1 MAGVKRTLPWEAS
14 SSRYGNSYTR
24 HQAPKKNRTTASS
37 RTGVSGATG
46 GTRARP
52 IIIDVDEESD
62 DEFDNIRPT
71 PQEDVTSIGHLRS
84 FPSFSSKFQRAK
96 L

>member
-1 MAGVKRTLPWEAS
+1 MAGSKRTLPWEAS

-24 HQAPKKNRTTASS
+24 HQVPKKKRTATSTW
-37 RTGVSGATG
+37 TGVGATG

-62 DEFDNIRPT
+62 DEFDDIRPT
-71 PQEDVTSIGHLRS
+71 PQEDVASIGHLRL
-84 FPSFSSKFQRAK
+84 FPFLQF
-96 L
+96 